1 MTCDWLYWHLT
12 CPLPPLLISLLQYV
26 FCFYLTVFVALVC
39 IASSLL
45 IFREQE
51 DSTHDYNHDIIASLR
66 FKQRFVAAALTALT
80 YLAFL
85 PVWSLYTASQ
95 VLPVAIYGLVVVAF
109 VIWLVYSTYNLRGGS
124 HRDMGYIEV
133 GGGDSMEGAQGGGGL
148 LLGRQG
154 KAEATDYLS
163 IPDPLNPKP

>member
-1 MTCDWLYWHLT
+1 MTCDWLCEDLT
-12 CPLPPLLISLLQYV
+12 CPLPPLFIFLLQYV

-124 HRDMGYIEV
+124 HLDMGYIEV
-133 GGGDSMEGAQGGGGL
+133 GGEIPWRGLRAEGGCFWGGRARL
-148 LLGRQG
+148 RPQ
-154 KAEATDYLS
+154 TT
-163 IPDPLNPKP
+163 